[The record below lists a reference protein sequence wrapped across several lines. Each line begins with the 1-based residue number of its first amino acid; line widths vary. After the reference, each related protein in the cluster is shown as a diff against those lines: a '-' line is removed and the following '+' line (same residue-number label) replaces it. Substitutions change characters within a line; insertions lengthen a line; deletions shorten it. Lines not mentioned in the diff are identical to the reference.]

1 MENNSSQNNT
11 QHQMHFRGTGGE
23 YFAIWLVNILLTAIT
38 LGIYS
43 AWATVRRRR
52 YFYGNTELNGDR
64 FDYHAQPMQILKG
77 RLLVIGGVIL
87 FYILLFIN
95 PLLGM
100 IAMLALLALIPWII
114 IRSWRYNAIMSSYRG
129 IRFNYLC
136 QTGRAYWVLL
146 FCPLLLVIGL
156 YAVMLVLGLIGSTLG
171 SPTAMVVLAVI
182 SVIMFVP
189 MLAAI
194 NGILSTLQ
202 YDLFVNN
209 LRFGNSPFVAQF
221 KKAEFIKIALFSL
234 LIFLPFLVIA
244 LVLVGSFF
252 ATLFQMALFGGMSDA
267 AMQSLMVGNIGSLFM
282 MMLVLLIGLM
292 VSSSYMMVAQR
303 NYIFNQTT
311 LQGEVKLRSSM
322 QVLPY
327 MMLLITNSLITV
339 FSLGL
344 AAPVAH
350 VRHARYMAQST
361 QVEGDLSLL
370 SVQAHHDTANT
381 AIAEEAVQALDLG
394 TSF

>member
-1 MENNSSQNNT
+1 MENNSSR
-11 QHQMHFRGTGGE
+11 HQIYFRGTGGE

-77 RLLVIGGVIL
+77 RLLVIGAVIL

-100 IAMLALLALIPWII
+100 VAMLALLALIPWII

-129 IRFNYLC
+129 VRFNYLC

-146 FCPLLLVIGL
+146 FCPILLVIGL
-156 YAVMLVLGLIGSTLG
+156 YAVMIVLGVIGSSLG
-171 SPTAMVVLAVI
+171 SPTAIIVLAAI
-182 SVIMFVP
+182 TIILFVP

-194 NGILSTLQ
+194 NGILATLQ
-202 YDLFVNN
+202 HDLYVNN
-209 LRFGNSPFVAQF
+209 LRFGTSPFVAKF

-252 ATLFQMALFGGMSDA
+252 VSLFQMALFGGMSDA
-267 AMQSLMVGNIGSLFM
+267 MLQAQMANNIGSLFM
-282 MMLVLLIGLM
+282 MMLVLLLGVM
-292 VSSSYMMVAQR
+292 VSSSYMVVAQR
-303 NYIFNQTT
+303 NYVFNQTT

-322 QVLPY
+322 QTLPY
-327 MMLLITNSLITV
+327 MGLLITNSLITV

-350 VRHARYMAQST
+350 VRHARYIAEST

>member
-1 MENNSSQNNT
+1 MENNSSR
-11 QHQMHFRGTGGE
+11 HQIYFRGTGGE

-43 AWATVRRRR
+43 AWAAVRRRR

-77 RLLVIGGVIL
+77 RLLVIGAVIL

-129 IRFNYLC
+129 VRFNYLC

-146 FCPLLLVIGL
+146 FCPILLVIGL
-156 YAVMLVLGLIGSTLG
+156 YAVMIVLGLIGSSLG
-171 SPTAMVVLAVI
+171 SPTAIIVLAAITVI
-182 SVIMFVP
+182 LFVP

-194 NGILSTLQ
+194 NGILATLQ
-202 YDLFVNN
+202 HDLYVNN
-209 LRFGNSPFVAQF
+209 LRFGTSPFVAEF

-252 ATLFQMALFGGMSDA
+252 VSLFQMALFGGMSDA
-267 AMQSLMVGNIGSLFM
+267 MLQAQMANNIGSLFM
-282 MMLVLLIGLM
+282 MMLVLLLGVM
-292 VSSSYMMVAQR
+292 VSSSYMVVAQR
-303 NYIFNQTT
+303 NYVFNQTT

-322 QVLPY
+322 QTLPY
-327 MMLLITNSLITV
+327 MGLLITNSLITV

-350 VRHARYMAQST
+350 VRHARYIAEST

>member
-1 MENNSSQNNT
+1 MENNSSR
-11 QHQMHFRGTGGE
+11 HQIYFRGTGGE
-23 YFAIWLVNILLTAIT
+23 YFAIWLVNILLTVIT

-77 RLLVIGGVIL
+77 RLLVIGAVIL
-87 FYILLFIN
+87 FYILLFIS

-129 IRFNYLC
+129 VRFNYLC

-146 FCPLLLVIGL
+146 FCPILLVIGL
-156 YAVMLVLGLIGSTLG
+156 YAVMIVLGLIGSSLG
-171 SPTAMVVLAVI
+171 SPTAILVLAAITVI
-182 SVIMFVP
+182 LFVP

-194 NGILSTLQ
+194 NGILATLQ
-202 YDLFVNN
+202 HDLYVNN
-209 LRFGNSPFVAQF
+209 LRFGTLPFVAEF

-252 ATLFQMALFGGMSDA
+252 VSLFQMALFGGMSDA
-267 AMQSLMVGNIGSLFM
+267 MLQAQMANNIGSLFM
-282 MMLVLLIGLM
+282 MMLVLLLGVM
-292 VSSSYMMVAQR
+292 VSSSYMVVAQR
-303 NYIFNQTT
+303 NYVFNQTT

-322 QVLPY
+322 QTLPY
-327 MMLLITNSLITV
+327 MGLLITNSLITV

-350 VRHARYMAQST
+350 VRHARYIAEST

>member
-1 MENNSSQNNT
+1 MENNSSR
-11 QHQMHFRGTGGE
+11 HQIYFRGTGGE

-77 RLLVIGGVIL
+77 RLLVIGAVIL

-129 IRFNYLC
+129 VRFNYLC

-146 FCPLLLVIGL
+146 FCPILLVIGL
-156 YAVMLVLGLIGSTLG
+156 YAVMIVLGVIGSSLG
-171 SPTAMVVLAVI
+171 SPTAIIVLAAITVI
-182 SVIMFVP
+182 LFVP

-194 NGILSTLQ
+194 NGILATLQ
-202 YDLFVNN
+202 HDLYVNK
-209 LRFGNSPFVAQF
+209 LRFGTSPFVAKF

-252 ATLFQMALFGGMSDA
+252 VSLFQMALFGGMSDA
-267 AMQSLMVGNIGSLFM
+267 MLQAQMANNIGSLFM
-282 MMLVLLIGLM
+282 MMLVLLLGVM
-292 VSSSYMMVAQR
+292 VSSSYMVVAQR
-303 NYIFNQTT
+303 NYVFNQTT

-322 QVLPY
+322 QTLPY
-327 MMLLITNSLITV
+327 MGLLITNSLITV

-350 VRHARYMAQST
+350 VRHARYIAEST

>member
-1 MENNSSQNNT
+1 MENNST
-11 QHQMHFRGTGGE
+11 RHQVYFRGTGGE

-100 IAMLALLALIPWII
+100 VAMLAFFALIPWII

-129 IRFNYLC
+129 VRFNYLC

-146 FCPLLLVIGL
+146 FCPILLVIGL
-156 YAVMLVLGLIGSTLG
+156 YAVITVLGLIASNLG
-171 SPTAMVVLAVI
+171 SPTVMILLAAIAFVL
-182 SVIMFVP
+182 FVP

-194 NGILSTLQ
+194 NGILATLQ
-202 YDLFVNN
+202 HDLYVNN
-209 LRFGNSPFVAQF
+209 LRFGTSPFVAEF

-234 LIFLPFLVIA
+234 LIFLPFLIVA

-252 ATLFQMALFGGMSDA
+252 VTLFQMALFGGMSDA
-267 AMQSLMVGNIGSLFM
+267 MLQAQMASNIGSLLM
-282 MMLVLLIGLM
+282 MMLVLLLGVM
-292 VSSSYMMVAQR
+292 VSSSYMVVAQR
-303 NYIFNQTT
+303 NYVFNQTT

-322 QVLPY
+322 KTLPY
-327 MMLLITNSLITV
+327 MGLLITNSLITV

-344 AAPVAH
+344 ATPVAH
-350 VRHARYMAQST
+350 VRHARYIAEST

-394 TSF
+394 TGF

>member
-1 MENNSSQNNT
+1 MENNSSR
-11 QHQMHFRGTGGE
+11 HQIYFRGTGGE

-77 RLLVIGGVIL
+77 RLLVIGAVIL

-95 PLLGM
+95 PLFGM
-100 IAMLALLALIPWII
+100 VAMLALLALIPWII

-129 IRFNYLC
+129 VRFNYLC

-146 FCPLLLVIGL
+146 FCPILLVIGL
-156 YAVMLVLGLIGSTLG
+156 YAVMIVLGVIGSSLG
-171 SPTAMVVLAVI
+171 SPTAIIVLAAITVI
-182 SVIMFVP
+182 LFVP

-194 NGILSTLQ
+194 NGILATLQ
-202 YDLFVNN
+202 HDLYVNN
-209 LRFGNSPFVAQF
+209 LRFGTSPFVAKF

-252 ATLFQMALFGGMSDA
+252 VSLFQMALFGGMSDA
-267 AMQSLMVGNIGSLFM
+267 MLQAQMANNIGSLFM
-282 MMLVLLIGLM
+282 MMLVLLLGVM
-292 VSSSYMMVAQR
+292 VSSSYMVVAQR
-303 NYIFNQTT
+303 NYVFNQTT

-322 QVLPY
+322 QTLPY
-327 MMLLITNSLITV
+327 MGLLITNSLITV

-350 VRHARYMAQST
+350 VRHARYIAEST

>member
-1 MENNSSQNNT
+1 MENNSSR
-11 QHQMHFRGTGGE
+11 HQIYFRGTGGE
-23 YFAIWLVNILLTAIT
+23 YFSIWLVNILLTAIT

-77 RLLVIGGVIL
+77 RLLVIGAVIL

-100 IAMLALLALIPWII
+100 VAMLALLALIPWII

-129 IRFNYLC
+129 VRFNYLC

-146 FCPLLLVIGL
+146 FCPILLVIGL
-156 YAVMLVLGLIGSTLG
+156 YAVMIVLGVIGSSLG
-171 SPTAMVVLAVI
+171 SPTAIIVLAAITVI
-182 SVIMFVP
+182 LFVP

-194 NGILSTLQ
+194 NGILATLQ
-202 YDLFVNN
+202 HDLYVNN
-209 LRFGNSPFVAQF
+209 LRFGTSPFVAKF

-252 ATLFQMALFGGMSDA
+252 VSLFQMALFGGMSDA
-267 AMQSLMVGNIGSLFM
+267 MLQAQMANNIGSLFM
-282 MMLVLLIGLM
+282 MMLVLLLGVM
-292 VSSSYMMVAQR
+292 VSSSYMVVAQR
-303 NYIFNQTT
+303 NYVFNQTT

-322 QVLPY
+322 QTLPY
-327 MMLLITNSLITV
+327 MGLLITNSLITV

-350 VRHARYMAQST
+350 VRHARYIAEST

>member
-1 MENNSSQNNT
+1 
-11 QHQMHFRGTGGE
+11 
-23 YFAIWLVNILLTAIT
+23 
-38 LGIYS
+38 
-43 AWATVRRRR
+43 VRRRR

-77 RLLVIGGVIL
+77 RLLVIGAVIL

-100 IAMLALLALIPWII
+100 VAMLALLALIPWII

-129 IRFNYLC
+129 VRFNYLC

-146 FCPLLLVIGL
+146 FCPILLVIGL
-156 YAVMLVLGLIGSTLG
+156 YAVMIVLGVIGSSLG
-171 SPTAMVVLAVI
+171 SPTAIIVLAAITVI
-182 SVIMFVP
+182 LFVP

-194 NGILSTLQ
+194 NGILATLQ
-202 YDLFVNN
+202 HDLYVNN
-209 LRFGNSPFVAQF
+209 LRFGTSPFVAKF

-252 ATLFQMALFGGMSDA
+252 VSLFQMALFGGMSDA
-267 AMQSLMVGNIGSLFM
+267 MLQAQMANNIGSLFM
-282 MMLVLLIGLM
+282 MMLVLLLGVM
-292 VSSSYMMVAQR
+292 VSSSYMVVAQR
-303 NYIFNQTT
+303 NYVFNQTT

-322 QVLPY
+322 QTLPY
-327 MMLLITNSLITV
+327 MGLLITNSLITV

-350 VRHARYMAQST
+350 VRHARYIAEST

>member
-1 MENNSSQNNT
+1 MENNSSR
-11 QHQMHFRGTGGE
+11 HQIYFRGTGGE

-77 RLLVIGGVIL
+77 RLLVIGAVIL

-100 IAMLALLALIPWII
+100 IAMLVLLALIPWVI

-129 IRFNYLC
+129 VRFNYLC

-146 FCPLLLVIGL
+146 FCPILLVIGL
-156 YAVMLVLGLIGSTLG
+156 YAVMIVLGLIGSSLG
-171 SPTAMVVLAVI
+171 SPTAILVLAAITVI
-182 SVIMFVP
+182 LFVP

-194 NGILSTLQ
+194 NGILATLQ
-202 YDLFVNN
+202 HDLYVNN
-209 LRFGNSPFVAQF
+209 LRFGTSPFVAEF

-252 ATLFQMALFGGMSDA
+252 VSLFQMALFGGMSDA
-267 AMQSLMVGNIGSLFM
+267 MLQAQMASNIGSLFM
-282 MMLVLLIGLM
+282 MMLVLLLGVM
-292 VSSSYMMVAQR
+292 VSSSYMVVAQR
-303 NYIFNQTT
+303 NYVFNQTT

-322 QVLPY
+322 QTLPY
-327 MMLLITNSLITV
+327 MGLLITNSLITV

-350 VRHARYMAQST
+350 VRHARYIAEST

>member
-1 MENNSSQNNT
+1 MENNSSNNNT

-100 IAMLALLALIPWII
+100 VAMLAFFALIPWII

-129 IRFNYLC
+129 VRFNYLC

-156 YAVMLVLGLIGSTLG
+156 YVVMIVLGLIGSNLG
-171 SPTAMVVLAVI
+171 SPTAMIVLAVI
-182 SVIMFVP
+182 TVILFVP

-194 NGILSTLQ
+194 NGILATLQ
-202 YDLFVNN
+202 YDLYVNN

-234 LIFLPFLVIA
+234 LIFLPFLAIA

-267 AMQSLMVGNIGSLFM
+267 AMQGLMVSHIGSLFM

-292 VSSSYMMVAQR
+292 VSSSYMVVAQR

-311 LQGEVKLRSSM
+311 LQGEVKLRSTM
-322 QVLPY
+322 QTLPY

-370 SVQAHHDTANT
+370 TVQAHHDTANN

>member
-1 MENNSSQNNT
+1 MENNSSR
-11 QHQMHFRGTGGE
+11 HQMHFRGTGGE

-87 FYILLFIN
+87 FYVLLFIN
-95 PLLGM
+95 ELLGLV
-100 IAMLALLALIPWII
+100 AMLAFLAMIPWII

-129 IRFNYLC
+129 VRFNYLC

-146 FCPLLLVIGL
+146 FCPILLVIGL
-156 YAVMLVLGLIGSTLG
+156 YAVLIVLGVIGSQTGSLAAVATLG
-171 SPTAMVVLAVI
+171 IISVVLFI
-182 SVIMFVP
+182 P
-189 MLAAI
+189 MLAVI
-194 NGILSTLQ
+194 NGILATLQ
-202 YDLFVNN
+202 SDLFVNN
-209 LRFGNSPFVAQF
+209 LRFGNSPFVGVF
-221 KKAEFIKIALFSL
+221 KKAAFIKIALFSL
-234 LIFLPFLVIA
+234 LIFLPFLVVA
-244 LVLVGSFF
+244 LLIVGSFF
-252 ATLFQMALFGGMSDA
+252 VNLFQMAMMGGMSESMVQTMLA
-267 AMQSLMVGNIGSLFM
+267 ANIGSLLM

-292 VSSSYMMVAQR
+292 VSSSYMVVTKR

-311 LQGEVKLRSSM
+311 LQGEVKLCSTMR
-322 QVLPY
+322 VLPY
-327 MMLLITNSLITV
+327 LGLLITNSLITV

>member
-11 QHQMHFRGTGGE
+11 QHQMNFRGTGGE

-100 IAMLALLALIPWII
+100 VAMLAFFALIPWII

-129 IRFNYLC
+129 VRFNYLC

-156 YAVMLVLGLIGSTLG
+156 YVVMIVLGLIGSNLG
-171 SPTAMVVLAVI
+171 SPTAMIVLAVI
-182 SVIMFVP
+182 TVILFVP

-194 NGILSTLQ
+194 NGILATLQ
-202 YDLFVNN
+202 YDLYVNN

-234 LIFLPFLVIA
+234 LIFLPFLAIA

-267 AMQSLMVGNIGSLFM
+267 AMQGLMASHIGSLFM

-292 VSSSYMMVAQR
+292 VSNSYMVVAQR
-303 NYIFNQTT
+303 NYIFNRTT
-311 LQGEVKLRSSM
+311 LQGEVKLRSTM
-322 QVLPY
+322 QTLPY

-370 SVQAHHDTANT
+370 SVQAHHDTANN

>member
-1 MENNSSQNNT
+1 MEKNST
-11 QHQMHFRGTGGE
+11 RHQMYFRGKGGE
-23 YFAIWLVNILLTAIT
+23 YFSIWLVNILLTAIT

-87 FYILLFIN
+87 FYVLLFIN

-100 IAMLALLALIPWII
+100 VAMLAFFALIPWII

-129 IRFNYLC
+129 VRFNYLC

-146 FCPLLLVIGL
+146 FCPILLVIGL
-156 YAVMLVLGLIGSTLG
+156 YAVMIVLGLIGSNLG
-171 SPTAMVVLAVI
+171 SPTAMIVLAAITVVL
-182 SVIMFVP
+182 FVP

-194 NGILSTLQ
+194 NGILATLQ
-202 YDLFVNN
+202 YDLYVNN
-209 LRFGNSPFVAQF
+209 LRFGNSPFVAEF

-234 LIFLPFLVIA
+234 LIFLPFFIIA

-252 ATLFQMALFGGMSDA
+252 VTLIQMAIFGGMSDA
-267 AMQSLMVGNIGSLFM
+267 MLQSMMVSNIGSLFL
-282 MMLVLLIGLM
+282 MMLVLLIGVM
-292 VSSSYMMVAQR
+292 VSSSYMVVKQR
-303 NYIFNQTT
+303 NYVFNQTT

-322 QVLPY
+322 QTLPY
-327 MMLLITNSLITV
+327 MGLLITNSLITV

-350 VRHARYMAQST
+350 VRHARYLAEST

-394 TSF
+394 TGF

>member
-1 MENNSSQNNT
+1 MENNSSR
-11 QHQMHFRGTGGE
+11 HQIYFRGTGGE

-77 RLLVIGGVIL
+77 RLLVIGAVIL

-129 IRFNYLC
+129 VRFNSLC

-146 FCPLLLVIGL
+146 FCPILLVIGL
-156 YAVMLVLGLIGSTLG
+156 YAVMIVLGLIGSSLG
-171 SPTAMVVLAVI
+171 SPTAILVLAAITVI
-182 SVIMFVP
+182 LFVP

-194 NGILSTLQ
+194 NGILATLQ
-202 YDLFVNN
+202 HDLYVNN
-209 LRFGNSPFVAQF
+209 LRFGTSPFVAEF

-252 ATLFQMALFGGMSDA
+252 VSLFQMALFGGMSDA
-267 AMQSLMVGNIGSLFM
+267 MLQAQMANNIGSLFM
-282 MMLVLLIGLM
+282 MMLVLLLGVM
-292 VSSSYMMVAQR
+292 VSSSYMVVAQR
-303 NYIFNQTT
+303 NYVFNQTT

-322 QVLPY
+322 QTLPY
-327 MMLLITNSLITV
+327 MGLLITNSLITV

-350 VRHARYMAQST
+350 VRHARYIAEST

>member
-1 MENNSSQNNT
+1 MENNSSR
-11 QHQMHFRGTGGE
+11 HQIYFRGTGGE

-77 RLLVIGGVIL
+77 RLLVIGAVIL

-100 IAMLALLALIPWII
+100 IAMLVLLALIPWVI

-129 IRFNYLC
+129 VRFNYLC

-146 FCPLLLVIGL
+146 FCPILLVIGL
-156 YAVMLVLGLIGSTLG
+156 YAVMIVLGLIGSSLG
-171 SPTAMVVLAVI
+171 SPTAIIVLAAITVI
-182 SVIMFVP
+182 LFVP

-194 NGILSTLQ
+194 NGILATLQ
-202 YDLFVNN
+202 HDLYVNN
-209 LRFGNSPFVAQF
+209 LRFGTSPFVAEF

-252 ATLFQMALFGGMSDA
+252 VSLFQMALFGGMSDA
-267 AMQSLMVGNIGSLFM
+267 MLQAQMANNIGSLFM
-282 MMLVLLIGLM
+282 MMLVLLLGVM
-292 VSSSYMMVAQR
+292 VSSSYMVVAQR
-303 NYIFNQTT
+303 NYVFNQTT

-322 QVLPY
+322 QTLPY
-327 MMLLITNSLITV
+327 MGLLITNSLITV

-350 VRHARYMAQST
+350 VRHARYIAEST

>member
-1 MENNSSQNNT
+1 MENNSSR
-11 QHQMHFRGTGGE
+11 HQIYFRGTGGE

-77 RLLVIGGVIL
+77 RLLVIGAVIL

-100 IAMLALLALIPWII
+100 IAMLVLLALIPWVI

-129 IRFNYLC
+129 VRFNYLC

-146 FCPLLLVIGL
+146 FCPILLVIGL
-156 YAVMLVLGLIGSTLG
+156 YAVMIVLGLIGSSLG
-171 SPTAMVVLAVI
+171 SPTAILVLAAITVI
-182 SVIMFVP
+182 LFVP

-194 NGILSTLQ
+194 NGILATLQ
-202 YDLFVNN
+202 HDLYVNN
-209 LRFGNSPFVAQF
+209 LRFGTSPFVAEF

-252 ATLFQMALFGGMSDA
+252 VSLFQMALFGGMSDA
-267 AMQSLMVGNIGSLFM
+267 MLQAQMANNIGSLFM
-282 MMLVLLIGLM
+282 MMLVLLLGVM
-292 VSSSYMMVAQR
+292 VSSSYMVVAQR
-303 NYIFNQTT
+303 NYVFNQTT

-322 QVLPY
+322 QTLPY
-327 MMLLITNSLITV
+327 MGLLITNSLITV

-350 VRHARYMAQST
+350 VRHARYIAEST

>member
-1 MENNSSQNNT
+1 MENNSSR
-11 QHQMHFRGTGGE
+11 HQIYFRGTGGE

-43 AWATVRRRR
+43 AWATLRRRR

-77 RLLVIGGVIL
+77 RLLVIGAVIL

-129 IRFNYLC
+129 VRFNYLC

-146 FCPLLLVIGL
+146 FCPILLVIGL
-156 YAVMLVLGLIGSTLG
+156 YAVMIVLGVIGSSLG
-171 SPTAMVVLAVI
+171 SPTAIIVLAAITVI
-182 SVIMFVP
+182 LFVP

-194 NGILSTLQ
+194 NGILATLQ
-202 YDLFVNN
+202 HDLYVNN
-209 LRFGNSPFVAQF
+209 LRFGTSPFVAKF

-252 ATLFQMALFGGMSDA
+252 VSLFQMALFGGMSDA
-267 AMQSLMVGNIGSLFM
+267 MLQAQMANNIGSLFM
-282 MMLVLLIGLM
+282 MMLVLLLGVM
-292 VSSSYMMVAQR
+292 VSSSYMVVAQR
-303 NYIFNQTT
+303 NYVFNQTT

-322 QVLPY
+322 QTLPY
-327 MMLLITNSLITV
+327 MGLLITNSLITV

-350 VRHARYMAQST
+350 VRHARYIAEST

>member
-1 MENNSSQNNT
+1 MENNSSR
-11 QHQMHFRGTGGE
+11 HQIYFRGTGGE
-23 YFAIWLVNILLTAIT
+23 YFAIWLVNILLTVIT

-77 RLLVIGGVIL
+77 RLLVIGAVIL

-100 IAMLALLALIPWII
+100 VAMLVLLALIPWVI

-129 IRFNYLC
+129 VRFNYLC

-146 FCPLLLVIGL
+146 FCPILLVMGL
-156 YAVMLVLGLIGSTLG
+156 YAVMIVLGLIGSSLG
-171 SPTAMVVLAVI
+171 SPTAIIVLAAITVI
-182 SVIMFVP
+182 LFVP

-194 NGILSTLQ
+194 NGILATLQ
-202 YDLFVNN
+202 HDLYVNN
-209 LRFGNSPFVAQF
+209 LRFGTSPFVAEF
-221 KKAEFIKIALFSL
+221 KKAAFIKIALFSL

-252 ATLFQMALFGGMSDA
+252 VSLFQMALFGGMSDA
-267 AMQSLMVGNIGSLFM
+267 MLQAQMASHIGSLFM
-282 MMLVLLIGLM
+282 MMLVLLLGVM
-292 VSSSYMMVAQR
+292 VSSSYMTVAQR
-303 NYIFNQTT
+303 NYVFNQTT

-322 QVLPY
+322 QTLPY
-327 MMLLITNSLITV
+327 MGLLITNSLITV

-350 VRHARYMAQST
+350 VRHARYIAEST

>member
-1 MENNSSQNNT
+1 MENNST
-11 QHQMHFRGTGGE
+11 RHQVYFRGTGGE

-100 IAMLALLALIPWII
+100 VAMLAFFALIPWII

-129 IRFNYLC
+129 VRFNYLC

-146 FCPLLLVIGL
+146 FCPILLVIGL
-156 YAVMLVLGLIGSTLG
+156 YAVITVLGLIASNLG
-171 SPTAMVVLAVI
+171 SPTVMILLAAIAFVL
-182 SVIMFVP
+182 FVP

-194 NGILSTLQ
+194 NGILATLQ
-202 YDLFVNN
+202 HDLYVNN
-209 LRFGNSPFVAQF
+209 LHFGTSPFVAEF

-234 LIFLPFLVIA
+234 LIFLPFLIVA

-252 ATLFQMALFGGMSDA
+252 VTLFQMALFGGMSDA
-267 AMQSLMVGNIGSLFM
+267 MLQAQMASNIGSLLM
-282 MMLVLLIGLM
+282 MMLVLLLGVM
-292 VSSSYMMVAQR
+292 VSSSYMVVAQR
-303 NYIFNQTT
+303 NYVFNQTT

-322 QVLPY
+322 KTLPY
-327 MMLLITNSLITV
+327 MGLLITNSLITV

-344 AAPVAH
+344 ATPVAH
-350 VRHARYMAQST
+350 VRHARYIAEST

-394 TSF
+394 TGF

>member
-100 IAMLALLALIPWII
+100 VAMLAFLALIPWII

-129 IRFNYLC
+129 VRFNYLC

-156 YAVMLVLGLIGSTLG
+156 YAVMLILGLIGSTIG
-171 SPTAMVVLAVI
+171 SPTAMIVLAVI
-182 SVIMFVP
+182 TVIMFVP

-194 NGILSTLQ
+194 NGILATLQ
-202 YDLFVNN
+202 YDLYVNN

-244 LVLVGSFF
+244 FVLVGSFF
-252 ATLFQMALFGGMSDA
+252 ATLFQTALFGGMSEA
-267 AMQSLMVGNIGSLFM
+267 AMQNMMAANIGSLFL
-282 MMLVLLIGLM
+282 MMLVLLIGVM
-292 VSSSYMMVAQR
+292 VSSSYMVVAQR
-303 NYIFNQTT
+303 NYVFSQTT
-311 LQGEVKLRSSM
+311 LQGEVKLRSTM
-322 QVLPY
+322 QTLPY

-350 VRHARYMAQST
+350 VRHARYLAQST
-361 QVEGDLSLL
+361 VVEGDLSLL
-370 SVQAHHDTANT
+370 SVQAHHDTANN